1 MNDVIWRVFWYSH
14 HFNEMLY
21 LYIIDHVFRLE
32 RVVRVIVLRD
42 SIVYVIV
49 ADSLKMSL

>member
-1 MNDVIWRVFWYSH
+1 MNDVIWRVFWYSY
-14 HFNEMLY
+14 HFNEILY

-42 SIVYVIV
+42 NVVNVIE
-49 ADSLKMSL
+49 ADSLESL